1 MKRKEKETK
10 KGANEE
16 RVKEGDEKNKKKQRE
31 REKREGN

>member
-16 RVKEGDEKNKKKQRE
+16 RVKEDNLVEKKNKKK
-31 REKREGN
+31 